1 MCRIALPR
9 EVRDEGLP
17 LSSAIS
23 PDLLVWEG
31 GAAQLPTHCMGE
43 LLGE

>member
-17 LSSAIS
+17 LSSAVS
-23 PDLLVWEG
+23 PDLLVWAGGGSGSAANTRYG
-31 GAAQLPTHCMGE
+31 GAAR
-43 LLGE
+43 